1 MMQPRRTRRNVTS
14 GDRIN
19 SVPRGS
25 VPGSMRNGFTL
36 LEVLIA
42 LVLFS
47 FLLIMLYSSLYGA
60 GRNWRVSEMHAREND
75 DKRFVLSFIRKRIE
89 QIAPLIQA
97 DTHGN
102 HRVIFL
108 GDESSLQFVSSLP
121 AQGAAGG
128 IFFMKLQLRQDEL
141 ILSHLPL
148 ARDKTLF
155 GGDIFTG
162 AEEISLARN
171 IGAIDLEYFGRG
183 GADSAPAWRDD
194 WHIRERLPEL
204 VRVRIVSDSHSPWP
218 ELLIAVRPRADPG
231 QPQLAVYPE
240 ENGDSG

>member
-1 MMQPRRTRRNVTS
+1 
-14 GDRIN
+14 
-19 SVPRGS
+19 
-25 VPGSMRNGFTL
+25 MRNGFTL

-60 GRNWRVSEMHAREND
+60 GRNWRVSEMRAREND

-89 QIAPLIQA
+89 QLAPVIQA

-108 GDESSLQFVSSLP
+108 GDDSSLQFVSSLP
-121 AQGAAGG
+121 AQGAAAG

-141 ILSHLPL
+141 MLSHLPL
-148 ARDKTLF
+148 ARDKTMF

-171 IGAIDLEYFGRG
+171 IGAIGLDYFGQG

-218 ELLIAVRPRADPG
+218 ELLIAVRSRADPG
-231 QPQLAVYPE
+231 QPQLALYPE